1 MKPFYFIFL
10 ALLVSCGGGS
20 GSGNSN
26 NEMQGQTNPSQPDK
40 NENCISYGINSQK
53 CSLIHNNLER
63 YYIIY
68 RPTSSTPEDNLPVLF
83 ALHGYG
89 STAEI
94 HKSYTQYEPLAEKN
108 RFIVVYPQGYKLETQ
123 LINGSSHWNSGAWTI
138 GSNIDDV
145 SFISTLIE
153 IVASKINI
161 DRNRVYSSGMSNGGF
176 MSYHL
181 ACNLSSKIAAVASVT
196 GSMSVQTYES
206 CNPAHPIPVLQ
217 IHGTTDA
224 TVPFQGNSALG
235 MTSINDVLDYW
246 SLYNACD
253 TDPTSIVMDYFD
265 IEISVQYDAYLNC
278 LNNVQVELYKIEGMG
293 HTWPYKGRYGISAT
307 EKIWEFF
314 NLYDI
319 NGKIN

>member
-20 GSGNSN
+20 GSGDSN

-40 NENCISYGINSQK
+40 SENCISYGINSQK

-89 STAEI
+89 STAET
-94 HKSYTQYEPLAEKN
+94 HKSYTQYEPLAENN

-123 LINGSSHWNSGAWTI
+123 LTNSSSHWNSGAWTI

-153 IVASKINI
+153 MIASKVSI

-181 ACNLSSKIAAVASVT
+181 ACNLSSKIAAIASVT
-196 GSMSVQTYES
+196 GSMSKQTFDNCS
-206 CNPAHPIPVLQ
+206 PSHPMPILQ
-217 IHGTTDA
+217 IHGLIDF
-224 TVPFQGNSALG
+224 TVPYDGNSSIG
-235 MTSINDVLDYW
+235 MEPIDNVLNFW
-246 SLYNACD
+246 ANYNACNPERLYSVID
-253 TDPTSIVMDYFD
+253 YQNDKGSIDFINY
-265 IEISVQYDAYLNC
+265 ESC
-278 LNNVQVELYKIEGMG
+278 LNNVEVKSILLQTMR
-293 HTWPYKGRYGISAT
+293 HNWPSLDNFNISAS
-307 EKIWEFF
+307 EEVWNFLSQF
-314 NLYDI
+314 DI
-319 NGKIN
+319 NGKK